1 MLTIFEEINGDLIAV
16 NSEYI
21 RYIKSGEHNDCFLY
35 MAHTP
40 PGEKDT
46 FRIKGA
52 LPEVISRILT
62 LKKK

>member
-1 MLTIFEEINGDLIAV
+1 MLTIFEEMDGQLVAI

-21 RYIKSGEHNDCFLY
+21 RYIKAGEHNDCFLY

-40 PGEKDT
+40 SGEKDT
-46 FRIKGA
+46 FRIKGT
-52 LPEVISRILT
+52 LPEVISRILN